1 MHNHVISV
9 RKLFSIILLCNIYN
23 TIIIIIWFIVE
34 ISKRM
39 NANSQEFD
47 MTLHTLKLTKSQS
60 HTPQNMSRIATVPYS
75 FSWTYRTMI
84 SSDIG

>member
-1 MHNHVISV
+1 MHNHVISM

-23 TIIIIIWFIVE
+23 NVE

-60 HTPQNMSRIATVPYS
+60 HTPQNMPRIATVPYS
-75 FSWTYRTMI
+75 FSCIYIYIYIYMTT
-84 SSDIG
+84 SSDVY